1 MEIEASPGVKYS
13 IIQTM
18 TLRDNNLLNITWLC
32 EMAGVSRSGYY
43 SWLASEEVRKR
54 REKQDRSDFG
64 LILAAYQHR
73 GYSKGARGIYMRLLH
88 MAPPVNMN
96 VKKIRR
102 LMQKYGLKC
111 PVRKA
116 NPYRRMA
123 RAMETSYV
131 APNLLNR
138 EFRQHGPRGVL
149 LTDITY
155 LLYGDGKKCYM
166 STIIDAFT
174 KQLLAW
180 VCSESLQVDFVL
192 ETVNDLVRD
201 HGISLQSET
210 LINSDQGSHYKSLKF
225 I

>member
-1 MEIEASPGVKYS
+1 MEIEAAPGVKYS
-13 IIQTM
+13 IIQAM
-18 TLRDNNLLNITWLC
+18 TLRDDNMLNISWLC
-32 EMAGVSRSGYY
+32 EIAGVSRSGYY
-43 SWLASEEVRKR
+43 SWLASAEGRQR
-54 REKQDRSDFG
+54 REKRDRLDFD
-64 LILAAYQHR
+64 LVLTAYLFR
-73 GYSKGARGIYMRLLH
+73 GYDKGGRGIYMRFLH
-88 MAPPVNMN
+88 MKPPVNMN

-123 RAMETSYV
+123 KAMETSYV

-138 EFRQHGPRGVL
+138 EFRQHGPRKVL

-174 KQLLAW
+174 SS
-180 VCSESLQVDFVL
+180 CSPGRAA
-192 ETVNDLVRD
+192 NPCRW
-201 HGISLQSET
+201 T
-210 LINSDQGSHYKSLKF
+210 LCLRRSTIWSAIMEYRFRRKRSSTATRALTTRA
-225 I
+225 